1 MEIKTIQ
8 LTINLY
14 SIILSLKLFAQKA
27 FKIMFSIIIAI
38 NIIIIIEAMG
48 ITASS
53 LLLHPIMEGLK
64 LPVLIAA

>member
-1 MEIKTIQ
+1 
-8 LTINLY
+8 
-14 SIILSLKLFAQKA
+14 
-27 FKIMFSIIIAI
+27 MFSIIIAI